1 MTFSRMIF
9 VSNEDIR
16 SSRLAREIL
25 DCVRSFPG
33 TVFIE
38 KDGRKIQANSLIG
51 ILSLGI
57 EFCDELKITCMGS
70 TEKPSEALMDEIEKL
85 LVLQLSW
92 SDYCAGHI

>member
-1 MTFSRMIF
+1 M
-9 VSNEDIR
+9 
-16 SSRLAREIL
+16 AIL
-25 DCVRSFPG
+25 DCVRPFQG

-57 EFCDELKITCMGS
+57 EFCDELKITCIGNDEN
-70 TEKPSEALMDEIEKL
+70 TSEALMDEIEKL

-92 SDYCAGHI
+92 SDYCAGYNGSD